1 VTRPLG
7 SDTTTNGIRVR
18 ITPAFLREQSD
29 PVLSKFVFAY
39 RVRIMNV
46 GDRSVQL
53 MSRYWLIVD
62 ADGESHEVEGD
73 GVIGVQPE
81 LQPGESHEYS
91 SFCPLQTR
99 WGTMQGHYV
108 FRTTDRE
115 GENET
120 FKAEIS
126 RFYLVA
132 PEE

>member
-1 VTRPLG
+1 MTKTLS
-7 SDTTTNGIRVR
+7 SDTTTQGVRIR

-29 PVLSKFVFAY
+29 PDASKFVFAY
-39 RVRIMNV
+39 RVRITNG

-53 MSRYWLIVD
+53 LSRYWLIVD
-62 ADGESHEVEGD
+62 ADGESHEVRGE

-81 LQPGESHEYS
+81 IQPGETHEYS
-91 SFCPLQTR
+91 SYCPLNTR

-108 FRTTDRE
+108 MRTTDRP

-120 FKAEIS
+120 FQAEIG
-126 RFYLVA
+126 RFFLVA